1 MFEDIHS
8 EVLKTGSAMDSTT
21 RANRV
26 WESACY
32 DLKLF
37 TVEGRTLTKAEAF
50 LAWAQEGYTPY
61 QCRLRWG
68 SGMPQI
74 ESGECRKLDP
84 AWKRER
90 ARALMDPRGVP
101 MRAQR

>member
-1 MFEDIHS
+1 MFEDILS
-8 EVLKTGSAMDSTT
+8 EVRATGSAKASIT
-21 RANRV
+21 RANEV
-26 WESACY
+26 WESVCY
-32 DLKLF
+32 YQKLF
-37 TVEGRTLTKAEAF
+37 TVGGRTLTKAEAF

-90 ARALMDPRGVP
+90 AQALMNARGEP